1 VGLFA
6 LGPRS
11 VGLRGLFYATT
22 EVVGFTRGSA
32 CEATR
37 FLTYQVVEDLA
48 MRALDLE
55 PHPWT
60 ECKLFDL
67 LKQTAAAET
76 PHLLPPYFACD
87 INSGRWEG
95 GHRCVS
101 ENESGYEIRNLLLT
115 RRKVKNKHAKN
126 LSAAARRT

>member
-1 VGLFA
+1 MGLFA

-11 VGLRGLFYATT
+11 VGLRGLFYETT
-22 EVVGFTRGSA
+22 AVVGFTRGSA

-37 FLTYQVVEDLA
+37 FLTYQIVEDLA
-48 MRALDLE
+48 VRALDLE

-60 ECKLFDL
+60 ERKLFDL
-67 LKQTAAAET
+67 LKQAAAPKT
-76 PHLLPPYFACD
+76 PHLLPPYLVCD

-101 ENESGYEIRNLLLT
+101 EKERGYEIGNLLLT
-115 RRKVKNKHAKN
+115 RRKVKNKQREK
-126 LSAAARRT
+126 SVDRRT